1 MAAVQ
6 SQEEHSSWLENSFMS
21 AGMKCVDILH
31 SAKRSHCS
39 SVPHGKRKTAKLGF
53 ATQKDDVSNASVHR
67 LQQDFSATCNNKT
80 FKNMKQVIASHDA
93 DEKKE
98 VKAVSQL
105 CSVSD
110 NDSCVSSVAG
120 GNENEEICSFSKED
134 QSTMLIPVFI
144 D

>member
-1 MAAVQ
+1 MERERPQ
-6 SQEEHSSWLENSFMS
+6 NWGLLHRKMMS
-21 AGMKCVDILH
+21 ATHL
-31 SAKRSHCS
+31 
-39 SVPHGKRKTAKLGF
+39 
-53 ATQKDDVSNASVHR
+53 DDVSNASVHR